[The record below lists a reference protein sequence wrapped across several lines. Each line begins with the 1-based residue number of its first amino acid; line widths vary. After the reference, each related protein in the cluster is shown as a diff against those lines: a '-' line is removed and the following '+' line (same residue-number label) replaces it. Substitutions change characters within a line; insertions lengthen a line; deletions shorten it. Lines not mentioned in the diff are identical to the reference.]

1 MKAWKVIKCPLLHF
15 SHKEAEIREWVAR
28 VCSKENRIPALWAII
43 LTLIGLI
50 HHHVFLT
57 NCELKHCNLINTP
70 HYVKV
75 QKLLAGKKKKKT
87 AKLFLGKSRN
97 QYINSAPDLLRNA
110 PWALGQM
117 SLNTK
122 YNHILFFNPRVDI
135 HVLQMV
141 FQIIFPSNLD
151 GQQWGYSPNSSDI
164 CSDEA
169 TDIWF
174 LSANSTSDSW
184 FSLYS

>member
-15 SHKEAEIREWVAR
+15 SHKEAETREWVAR

-75 QKLLAGKKKKKT
+75 QKLLAGKKKKKQPNYFWVKVGT
-87 AKLFLGKSRN
+87 SISTVHQISSEMLHEILARWVLT
-97 QYINSAPDLLRNA
+97 
-110 PWALGQM
+110 
-117 SLNTK
+117 LNTTTLYFSTQELTFMCFK
-122 YNHILFFNPRVDI
+122 WCSRLS
-135 HVLQMV
+135 
-141 FQIIFPSNLD
+141 FQVI
-151 GQQWGYSPNSSDI
+151 
-164 CSDEA
+164 
-169 TDIWF
+169 
-174 LSANSTSDSW
+174 
-184 FSLYS
+184 